1 MDRSRSRGRSRPSQ
15 VVDPR
20 SLGGGQPAD
29 EFAFGPLRARHERRD
44 LQSPGIAPRARAR
57 GERPAWRG
65 HSDTETLLAAF
76 DRWGLEEALKRSVGM
91 FALAVWDR
99 QSRKLL
105 LARDRA
111 GEKPL
116 YYGWQR
122 DCLLFGSEL
131 KSLRAHPA
139 FSAPID
145 RDRVSLYL
153 RRGYVPAPNSIYE
166 GIFKLPPGCTRRI
179 QRPGTLPARCRGR
192 GPTGPS
198 ARRPTGHCATRSP
211 AATARRSTDS
221 NRSCR
226 RRLLRRASRTCRSAR
241 SCPAASIRPR
251 SSH

>member
-1 MDRSRSRGRSRPSQ
+1 MKSSRGAADVRGDWNIPSRRTPDIGARRPRAHDWKPRAPRAGRERRVDRSRSRGRPRPSQ

-20 SLGGGQPAD
+20 SLRGGQPAD

-44 LQSPGIAPRARAR
+44 LQSPGVAPRARAR
-57 GERPAWRG
+57 GKQSCLARPFG
-65 HSDTETLLAAF
+65 HRDVARCLRPLGARRRRS
-76 DRWGLEEALKRSVGM
+76 KRSVGM

-139 FSAPID
+139 F
-145 RDRVSLYL
+145 R
-153 RRGYVPAPNSIYE
+153 
-166 GIFKLPPGCTRRI
+166 LP
-179 QRPGTLPARCRGR
+179 
-192 GPTGPS
+192 S
-198 ARRPTGHCATRSP
+198 D
-211 AATARRSTDS
+211 ATASRST
-221 NRSCR
+221 
-226 RRLLRRASRTCRSAR
+226 
-241 SCPAASIRPR
+241 
-251 SSH
+251 